1 MNKELQKLLLVQQ
14 EEQTYHLPMEAE
26 YSFYRRIAN
35 GDMELLKLNMNAD
48 TMEGTGKLSS
58 SPLQNKKYHLV
69 ILTAMITRFCIE
81 AGLDPEQAY
90 TLSDM
95 HIRKID
101 ACLTPE
107 QLDPRKG
114 AVVKDFVLAMHELH
128 NSPGLS
134 YHVRQAVSYINSHIT
149 EPIKVSDVAD
159 AIKLHPDYLTRLFKK
174 DMNCSLS
181 QYMIKEKCR
190 TARYMLLNSQASCT
204 EISSFL
210 YFASCSHFVN
220 CFKKEYGLTPN
231 AYRKQMGGLSNDGSN
246 ML

>member
-1 MNKELQKLLLVQQ
+1 MNKELQKLLLTQQ
-14 EEQTYHLPMEAE
+14 EEQSYHLPMEAE

-48 TMEGTGKLSS
+48 TMEGMGKLSS

-101 ACLTPE
+101 
-107 QLDPRKG
+107 
-114 AVVKDFVLAMHELH
+114 
-128 NSPGLS
+128 
-134 YHVRQAVSYINSHIT
+134 SHIT
-149 EPIKVSDVAD
+149 EPIRVSDVAD
-159 AIKLHPDYLTRLFKK
+159 AVKLHPDYLTRLFKK

-181 QYMIKEKCR
+181 QYIIKEKCR
-190 TARYMLLNSQASCT
+190 AARYMLLNSQASCT

-231 AYRKQMGGLSNDGSN
+231 AYRKQMGGLSNDRSDAF
-246 ML
+246 

>member
-1 MNKELQKLLLVQQ
+1 MNKELQKLLLAQQ
-14 EEQTYHLPMEAE
+14 EEQSYHLPMEAE

-35 GDMELLKLNMNAD
+35 GDTELLKLYMNAD
-48 TMEGTGKLSS
+48 TMEGMGKLSS

-107 QLDPRKG
+107 QLNPRKG
-114 AVVKDFVLAMHELH
+114 TVVKDFVLAMHELH

-134 YHVRQAVSYINSHIT
+134 YHRTDPSIGC
-149 EPIKVSDVAD
+149 
-159 AIKLHPDYLTRLFKK
+159 RR
-174 DMNCSLS
+174 CS
-181 QYMIKEKCR
+181 E
-190 TARYMLLNSQASCT
+190 A
-204 EISSFL
+204 
-210 YFASCSHFVN
+210 
-220 CFKKEYGLTPN
+220 PP
-231 AYRKQMGGLSNDGSN
+231 GLSDPSVQKRYELQSLTIYHKRKMQDGPLHAVKQPGELYRNQFISVFCV
-246 ML
+246 LQSFCKLF

>member
-1 MNKELQKLLLVQQ
+1 MNKELQKLLLAQQ
-14 EEQTYHLPMEAE
+14 EEQSYHLPMEAE

-48 TMEGTGKLSS
+48 TMEGMGKLSS

-107 QLDPRKG
+107 QLNPRKG

-134 YHVRQAVSYINSHIT
+134 YHVMHQQPYHRTDPGIGCRRCSEAPPGLYDPSVQKRYELQS
-149 EPIKVSDVAD
+149 
-159 AIKLHPDYLTRLFKK
+159 LTIYHK
-174 DMNCSLS
+174 
-181 QYMIKEKCR
+181 
-190 TARYMLLNSQASCT
+190 
-204 EISSFL
+204 
-210 YFASCSHFVN
+210 
-220 CFKKEYGLTPN
+220 
-231 AYRKQMGGLSNDGSN
+231 RKMQDGSLHAVKQPGELYRN
-246 ML
+246 QFISVFCVLQSFCKLF

>member
-1 MNKELQKLLLVQQ
+1 
-14 EEQTYHLPMEAE
+14 
-26 YSFYRRIAN
+26 
-35 GDMELLKLNMNAD
+35 
-48 TMEGTGKLSS
+48 
-58 SPLQNKKYHLV
+58 
-69 ILTAMITRFCIE
+69 MITRFCIE

-134 YHVRQAVSYINSHIT
+134 YHVMQVVSYINSHIA
-149 EPIKVSDVAD
+149 EPIRVSDVAD
-159 AIKLHPDYLTRLFKK
+159 AVKLHPDYLTRLFKK

-181 QYMIKEKCR
+181 QYIIKEKCR
-190 TARYMLLNSQASCT
+190 AARYMLLNSQASCT

-231 AYRKQMGGLSNDGSN
+231 AYRKQMGGLSNNRSDAF
-246 ML
+246 

>member
-1 MNKELQKLLLVQQ
+1 MNKELQKLLLAQQ
-14 EEQTYHLPMEAE
+14 EEQSYHLPMEAE

-35 GDMELLKLNMNAD
+35 GDTELLKLNMNAD
-48 TMEGTGKLSS
+48 TMEGMGKLSS

-107 QLDPRKG
+107 QLNPRKG

-134 YHVRQAVSYINSHIT
+134 YHVMQAVSYINNHIT
-149 EPIKVSDVAD
+149 EPIRVSDVAD
-159 AIKLHPDYLTRLFKK
+159 AAKLHPDYMTRLFKK
-174 DMNCSLS
+174 RYELQSLTI
-181 QYMIKEKCR
+181 YHK
-190 TARYMLLNSQASCT
+190 
-204 EISSFL
+204 
-210 YFASCSHFVN
+210 
-220 CFKKEYGLTPN
+220 
-231 AYRKQMGGLSNDGSN
+231 RKMQDGSLHAVKQPGELYRN
-246 ML
+246 QFISVFCVLQSFCKLF

>member
-1 MNKELQKLLLVQQ
+1 MNKELQELLLAQQ
-14 EEQTYHLPMEAE
+14 EEQSYHLPMEAE

-35 GDMELLKLNMNAD
+35 GDLDILKLDINAEP
-48 TMEGTGKLSS
+48 TAGMGMLSA

-69 ILTAMITRFCIE
+69 ILTALITRFCME
-81 AGLDPEQAY
+81 AGLEPEQAY
-90 TLSDM
+90 TLSDL

-101 ACLTPE
+101 ACT
-107 QLDPRKG
+107 DTKG
-114 AVVKDFVLAMHELH
+114 LSVQKRALITDFVTAMHELH
-128 NSPGLS
+128 TSPGLS
-134 YHVRQAVSYINSHIT
+134 YHVMQAVSYINSHIT
-149 EPIKVSDVAD
+149 EPIRVSDVAD
-159 AIKLHPDYLTRLFKK
+159 ATKLHPDYLTRLFKK

-181 QYMIKEKCR
+181 QYIIKEKCR

-231 AYRKQMGGLSNDGSN
+231 AYRKQMGGLSNERSDAF
-246 ML
+246 

>member
-1 MNKELQKLLLVQQ
+1 MNKELQKLLLAQQ
-14 EEQTYHLPMEAE
+14 EEQSYHLPMEAE

-35 GDMELLKLNMNAD
+35 GDTELLKLNMNAD
-48 TMEGTGKLSS
+48 TMEGMGKLSS
-58 SPLQNKKYHLV
+58 SPLQNQKYHLV

-107 QLDPRKG
+107 QLNPRKW

-134 YHVRQAVSYINSHIT
+134 YHVMQAVSYINNHIT
-149 EPIKVSDVAD
+149 EPIRVSDVAD
-159 AIKLHPDYLTRLFKK
+159 AVKLHPDYLTRLFKK

-181 QYMIKEKCR
+181 QYIIKEKCR

-231 AYRKQMGGLSNDGSN
+231 AYRKQMGGLSNERSDAF
-246 ML
+246 

>member
-1 MNKELQKLLLVQQ
+1 ML
-14 EEQTYHLPMEAE
+14 
-26 YSFYRRIAN
+26 IW
-35 GDMELLKLNMNAD
+35 
-48 TMEGTGKLSS
+48 
-58 SPLQNKKYHLV
+58 
-69 ILTAMITRFCIE
+69 E
-81 AGLDPEQAY
+81 AGFPSVIIPRTDSIIL
-90 TLSDM
+90 L
-95 HIRKID
+95 RKID

-134 YHVRQAVSYINSHIT
+134 YHVMQVVSYINSHIT
-149 EPIKVSDVAD
+149 EPIRVSDVAD
-159 AIKLHPDYLTRLFKK
+159 AVKLHPDYLTRLFKK

-181 QYMIKEKCR
+181 QYIIKEKCR
-190 TARYMLLNSQASCT
+190 AARYMLLNSQASCT

-231 AYRKQMGGLSNDGSN
+231 AYRKQMGGLSNDRSDAF
-246 ML
+246 

>member
-1 MNKELQKLLLVQQ
+1 
-14 EEQTYHLPMEAE
+14 
-26 YSFYRRIAN
+26 
-35 GDMELLKLNMNAD
+35 
-48 TMEGTGKLSS
+48 
-58 SPLQNKKYHLV
+58 
-69 ILTAMITRFCIE
+69 
-81 AGLDPEQAY
+81 
-90 TLSDM
+90 M

-134 YHVRQAVSYINSHIT
+134 YHVMQVVSYINSHIT
-149 EPIKVSDVAD
+149 EPIRVSDVAD
-159 AIKLHPDYLTRLFKK
+159 AVKLHPDYLTRLFKK

-181 QYMIKEKCR
+181 QYIIKEKCR
-190 TARYMLLNSQASCT
+190 AARYMLLNSQASCT

-231 AYRKQMGGLSNDGSN
+231 AYRKQMGGLSNDRN
-246 ML
+246 DTF

>member
-1 MNKELQKLLLVQQ
+1 
-14 EEQTYHLPMEAE
+14 
-26 YSFYRRIAN
+26 
-35 GDMELLKLNMNAD
+35 
-48 TMEGTGKLSS
+48 
-58 SPLQNKKYHLV
+58 
-69 ILTAMITRFCIE
+69 
-81 AGLDPEQAY
+81 
-90 TLSDM
+90 M

-107 QLDPRKG
+107 QLNPRKG

-134 YHVRQAVSYINSHIT
+134 YHVMQAVSYINNHIT
-149 EPIKVSDVAD
+149 EPIRVSDVAD
-159 AIKLHPDYLTRLFKK
+159 AVKLHPDYMTRLFKK

-181 QYMIKEKCR
+181 QYIIKEKCR

-231 AYRKQMGGLSNDGSN
+231 AYRKQMGGLSNERSDAF
-246 ML
+246 

>member
-1 MNKELQKLLLVQQ
+1 MNKELQKLLLAQQ
-14 EEQTYHLPMEAE
+14 EEQSYHLPMEAE

-48 TMEGTGKLSS
+48 TMEGMGKLSS

-107 QLDPRKG
+107 QLNPRKG

-134 YHVRQAVSYINSHIT
+134 YHVMQVVSYINSHIT
-149 EPIKVSDVAD
+149 EPIRVSDVAD
-159 AIKLHPDYLTRLFKK
+159 AVKLHPDYLTRLFKK

-181 QYMIKEKCR
+181 QYIIKEKCR
-190 TARYMLLNSQASCT
+190 AARYMLLNSQASCT

-231 AYRKQMGGLSNDGSN
+231 AYRKQMGGLSNDRSDAF
-246 ML
+246 